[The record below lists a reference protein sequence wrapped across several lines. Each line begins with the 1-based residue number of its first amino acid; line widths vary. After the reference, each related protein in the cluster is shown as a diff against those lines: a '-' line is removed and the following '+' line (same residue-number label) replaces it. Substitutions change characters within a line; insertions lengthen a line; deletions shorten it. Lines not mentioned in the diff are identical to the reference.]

1 MHHAV
6 LLHEAVN
13 ALNIKPKGVYIDGT
27 FGRGGHSQAMLK
39 YLQDGQL
46 LVIDKDPAAIL
57 HAQQLFGRDA
67 RITIIHGSFTQ
78 MNEVVHEK
86 GLVGKV
92 SGILFDLG
100 VSSPQLDEGER
111 GFSFMREGALDMR
124 MDNSQGLSAE
134 EWLAHVQEKELA
146 EVLFTLGEERYAKRI
161 ARAIVEARQ
170 HEPLNTTK
178 VLAEVIAKA
187 HPNWEKHKHPATK
200 SFQAIRIYINRELA
214 DLDVG
219 LEQSIELLEKGGR
232 LAVIS
237 FHSLEDRIVKQFIHL
252 HEKGPAL
259 PRGLPVSEKEIKK
272 HQKLKAVGRAIKPSG
287 EEVNRN
293 PRARS
298 AVLRVAERV

>member
-1 MHHAV
+1 MHHSV

-13 ALNIKPKGVYIDGT
+13 ALNIKPDGVYIDGT
-27 FGRGGHSQAMLK
+27 FGRGGHSQAILK
-39 YLQDGQL
+39 YLKNGQL
-46 LVIDKDPAAIL
+46 LVIDKDPTAIL
-57 HAQQLFGRDA
+57 HARQLFGRDA
-67 RITIIHGSFTQ
+67 RITIVHGSFTQ

-124 MDNSQGLSAE
+124 MDNSRGMSAE
-134 EWLAHVQEKELA
+134 EWLSHVQEKELS

-161 ARAIVEARQ
+161 AHAIVEARQ

-214 DLDVG
+214 DLEIG

-237 FHSLEDRIVKQFIHL
+237 FHSLEDRIVKRFIHL
-252 HEKGPAL
+252 HEKGPTL

-272 HQKLKAVGRAIKPSG
+272 YQKLKAVGRAIKPSG

>member
-1 MHHAV
+1 MHHPV
-6 LLHEAVN
+6 LLHEAVH
-13 ALNIKPKGVYIDGT
+13 ALNIKPNGVYIDGT
-27 FGRGGHSQAMLK
+27 FGRGGHSQAILQC
-39 YLQDGQL
+39 LQDGQL
-46 LVIDKDPAAIL
+46 LVIDKDPTAIL
-57 HAQQLFGRDA
+57 HAQQLFGQDK
-67 RITIIHGSFTQ
+67 RITIVHGSFTQ

-86 GLVGKV
+86 DLVGKV

-124 MDNSQGLSAE
+124 MDNSRGMSAE
-134 EWLAHVQEKELA
+134 QWLSQVQEKELA
-146 EVLFTLGEERYAKRI
+146 DVLFTLGEERYAKRI
-161 ARAIVEARQ
+161 ARAIVEARKLT
-170 HEPLNTTK
+170 PLNTTK

-214 DLDVG
+214 DLEVG

>member
-1 MHHAV
+1 
-6 LLHEAVN
+6 
-13 ALNIKPKGVYIDGT
+13 
-27 FGRGGHSQAMLK
+27 
-39 YLQDGQL
+39 
-46 LVIDKDPAAIL
+46 
-57 HAQQLFGRDA
+57 
-67 RITIIHGSFTQ
+67 
-78 MNEVVHEK
+78 
-86 GLVGKV
+86 
-92 SGILFDLG
+92 
-100 VSSPQLDEGER
+100 
-111 GFSFMREGALDMR
+111 MREGALDMR